1 MSDKPR
7 NNPASTSVQLVAGG
21 ILAGTLFYAALGAAL
36 VHFKLVQLHIL
47 SEGMSHVLGI
57 VFLCV
62 GASLVVTSFLLR
74 RMIEKRL
81 LPYGSALSV
90 RFLIV
95 MVSMSLAD
103 TAGVLGLVHAILS
116 GTLGYAFLL
125 WSCAL
130 AGCILHFP
138 TRSWLEKG
146 ITN

>member
-7 NNPASTSVQLVAGG
+7 NNVTPAGVQLVAGA
-21 ILAGTLFYAALGAAL
+21 ILAGTVFYAVLGAAL

-47 SEGMSHVLGI
+47 SEGVSHVVGI
-57 VFLCV
+57 LFLCI
-62 GASLVVTSFLLR
+62 GASLVVVSFLLR
-74 RMIEKRL
+74 KILERSL
-81 LPYGSALSV
+81 SLFGSALSV

-95 MVSMSLAD
+95 MVTMSLAD
-103 TAGVLGLVHAILS
+103 TAGVLGLVLAILS

-138 TRSWLEKG
+138 TRSWLEPW
-146 ITN
+146 N